1 MTEIYDELVSF
12 SQLYEKKK
20 TSYTICHNLFRK
32 LNMCSSAPK
41 PHKPMHNCIVPGSAN
56 TLLSDPLVPPM

>member
-20 TSYTICHNLFRK
+20 PAIQSVITYLEN
-32 LNMCSSAPK
+32 
-41 PHKPMHNCIVPGSAN
+41 
-56 TLLSDPLVPPM
+56 

>member
-20 TSYTICHNLFRK
+20 TAIQFSITCLEN
-32 LNMCSSAPK
+32 
-41 PHKPMHNCIVPGSAN
+41 
-56 TLLSDPLVPPM
+56 